1 MNPATKV
8 TPIIWD
14 SDLKLLDQR
23 LLPRSEEYIE
33 INTVEG
39 AGRAIADLVVRGAP
53 AIGITAAYGV
63 VMACRQF
70 DDIDTRMQA
79 LDALA
84 DARPTAVNLRWA
96 VERMRTM
103 ILDGAQEM
111 QLEAEAKAI
120 HAADIEA
127 NLTMGELG
135 ASLIDPGSSVLTHC
149 NTGSLATGG
158 YGTAL
163 GVIRSAYAAGRLAR
177 VYAGETRP
185 WLQGARL
192 TAWELQKDGI
202 PVDLVIEGAV
212 ASLFAAGKA
221 QWLIVGADRVVANG
235 DTANKI
241 GTLSAAVHAKRN
253 GAKVMVVIPTTTL
266 DMELRSGAEIPIE
279 ERDPSEI
286 LSVGGHRVAAGGAG
300 AWNPVFDITPAE
312 LIDCIV
318 TEKGIA
324 RAPFKQS
331 LAQLKST

>member
-1 MNPATKV
+1 MNRESKV
-8 TPIIWD
+8 APIVWD
-14 SDLKLLDQR
+14 TQLQLLDQR
-23 LLPRSEEYIE
+23 LLPHTETYLDIG
-33 INTVEG
+33 TVEE

-63 VMACRQF
+63 VLACRQYP
-70 DDIDTRMQA
+70 DMNMRMQA

-96 VERMRTM
+96 VERMRS
-103 ILDGAQEM
+103 ILLDGADDA

-120 HAADIEA
+120 HEADIKA

-135 ASLIDPGSSVLTHC
+135 AQLIHPGSSVLTHC

-163 GVIRSAYAAGRLAR
+163 GVIRSAYALGRLTD

-202 PVDLVIEGAV
+202 PVHLVIEGAV

-221 QWLIVGADRVVANG
+221 KWLIVGADRVVANG

-253 GAKVMVVIPTTTL
+253 GAQVMVVIPTTTL
-266 DMELRSGAEIPIE
+266 DLGLESGDQIPIE
-279 ERDPSEI
+279 ERGSSEI
-286 LSVGGHRVAAGGAG
+286 LSLGGNRVAADGAG
-300 AWNPVFDITPAE
+300 AWNPVFNITPAE

-318 TEKGIA
+318 TEKGVA
-324 RAPFKQS
+324 RPPFKES
-331 LAQLKST
+331 LAALKQ